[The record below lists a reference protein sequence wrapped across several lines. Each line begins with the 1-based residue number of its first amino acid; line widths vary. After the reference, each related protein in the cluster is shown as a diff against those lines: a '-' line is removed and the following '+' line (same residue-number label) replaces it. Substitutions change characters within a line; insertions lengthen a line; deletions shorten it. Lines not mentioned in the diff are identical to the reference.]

1 MKFFWEVFVTL
12 FVVIDPPGTVPIFL
26 GLTSGR
32 TTKERN
38 RLAWQAALV
47 ALGVIVVFAL
57 FGQLI
62 LAYLGVQLAALQ
74 GAGGLLLLLVA
85 LQLLTGTAQAPTEAE
100 RRMANI
106 AFVPLGT
113 PLLAG
118 PGAIVA
124 TMLFVKRING
134 AADAIAFSG
143 ALVAVSV
150 MLWLFMRYCDVVV
163 RVLRPSGVELLTRV
177 SGLLVSAIAVQ
188 LIAGSVEA
196 FVRAAH
202 LSAML
207 AGKTSL
213 NAAIASS
220 IPAESALSWPSSS
233 PARGCTAISQMP
245 GMPRCCSSS
254 TGSEAPKST
263 SQRTCSNSA
272 NRPRHPASGPVT
284 ASGRRRACGVSTTS
298 PEAPPYGSRP
308 AKCSRVIVACTA
320 APRHMQQGS
329 SVVSSRWSS

>member
-1 MKFFWEVFVTL
+1 MINAESLCPARFFCVKFFWEVFVTL

-47 ALGVIVVFAL
+47 AFGVIVVFAL

-85 LQLLTGTAQAPTEAE
+85 LQLLTGTAQEPTEAE
-100 RRMANI
+100 RQMANV

-124 TMLFVKRING
+124 TMLFVRRING
-134 AADAIAFSG
+134 AADAIVFSG
-143 ALVAVSV
+143 ALVAVGV
-150 MLWLFMRYCDVVV
+150 ILWLFLRYCNLVV
-163 RVLRPSGVELLTRV
+163 RVLRPSGVELLTRI

-196 FVRAAH
+196 FVHGAH
-202 LSAML
+202 
-207 AGKTSL
+207 
-213 NAAIASS
+213 
-220 IPAESALSWPSSS
+220 
-233 PARGCTAISQMP
+233 
-245 GMPRCCSSS
+245 
-254 TGSEAPKST
+254 
-263 SQRTCSNSA
+263 
-272 NRPRHPASGPVT
+272 
-284 ASGRRRACGVSTTS
+284 
-298 PEAPPYGSRP
+298 
-308 AKCSRVIVACTA
+308 
-320 APRHMQQGS
+320 
-329 SVVSSRWSS
+329 